1 MGYAVSVEDGSCTMG
16 KVEAAYD
23 LIPEYIWNGT
33 RVYLRS
39 ELLQRKAVKGVT
51 HVASLPPENIETM
64 PFENST

>member
-1 MGYAVSVEDGSCTMG
+1 MG
-16 KVEAAYD
+16 KVESTYD

-39 ELLQRKAVKGVT
+39 ELLQRKAVMGVT